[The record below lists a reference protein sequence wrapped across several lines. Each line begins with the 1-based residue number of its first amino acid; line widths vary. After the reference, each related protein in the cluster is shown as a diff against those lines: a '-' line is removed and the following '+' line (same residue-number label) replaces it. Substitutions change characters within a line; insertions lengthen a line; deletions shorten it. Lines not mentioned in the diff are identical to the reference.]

1 MPLPLRVISV
11 SGVLFGAVLVVSAPL
26 AAQTQP
32 APSTAAHQTWTI
44 DKTPTDLQPA
54 VKRAESGIK
63 LLTVSVQN
71 KLMDLLSTKGTLAAM
86 DVYRREMY
94 FLQVDI
100 AERQGIT
107 IGQTSDRLRNPAN
120 APRPWAAALVSA
132 AAGKRFDDVP
142 TYVVDLGDKVG
153 VLHPIAAG
161 DTCAMCHGPA
171 KFRPP
176 DVDALLKANYP
187 HDRAND
193 YTNGDLRGFY
203 WAEVS
208 KVENTQ

>member
-1 MPLPLRVISV
+1 MFPSLRIISAA
-11 SGVLFGAVLVVSAPL
+11 GVLVGAVLLVSGSV

-32 APSTAAHQTWTI
+32 APATAAHQTWTI
-44 DKTPTDLQPA
+44 DKTPKDLQPA
-54 VKRAESGIK
+54 VQRAESGIR
-63 LLTVSVQN
+63 LLRVSVQN
-71 KLMDLLSTKGTLAAM
+71 KLMELLSTKGPVAAM

-94 FLQVDI
+94 FLQVDV
-100 AERQGIT
+100 AERQGIAL
-107 IGQTSDRLRNPAN
+107 GQTSDRLRNPAN
-120 APRPWAAALVSA
+120 APRPWATALVTA
-132 AAGKRFDDVP
+132 AAGKRFEGVP

-153 VLHPIAAG
+153 VLAPIPVG

-176 DVDALLKANYP
+176 DVDALLKATYP

-208 KVENTQ
+208 KVDNTQ